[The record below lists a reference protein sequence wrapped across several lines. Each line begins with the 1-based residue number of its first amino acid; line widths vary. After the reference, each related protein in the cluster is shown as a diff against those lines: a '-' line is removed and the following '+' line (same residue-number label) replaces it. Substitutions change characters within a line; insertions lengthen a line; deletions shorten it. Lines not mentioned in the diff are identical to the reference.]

1 MTVALGRIRL
11 GQTAFGT
18 LPRACCVA
26 GVCSSLEPPPL
37 RSRLP
42 RMREICASSIAK
54 HLAAWNTSASL
65 SRFSVHDGRL
75 ARWIEM
81 QMVLKRCSLASQSIP
96 VIKVQGAPYRRGL
109 EHGRKC
115 GDLIR
120 RYPEILLQ
128 VMRLEAG
135 WRALDA
141 NAYLPDRE
149 GLLARAMNFLPSLDA
164 FAPHLVEEVRG
175 IADFPICWLYAGGN

>member
-1 MTVALGRIRL
+1 
-11 GQTAFGT
+11 
-18 LPRACCVA
+18 
-26 GVCSSLEPPPL
+26 
-37 RSRLP
+37 
-42 RMREICASSIAK
+42 MREICASSIAK